1 MISLIIKSYLSIL
14 LSVGIS
20 SLFVFVLGLYFIFRI
35 PGRNK
40 AIPHSYTR
48 NTIAKKAVVLAP
60 SPAMEDNN
68 FADFTSI
75 AGDDI
80 LSTQLDLARAYIET
94 GKSQLAKKI
103 LLSVQAQGNT
113 IQQQEAQQL
122 LSTI

>member
-1 MISLIIKSYLSIL
+1 MISIIIKSYLSIL

-20 SLFVFVLGLYFIFRI
+20 SLFVFVLGLYFIFRSS
-35 PGRNK
+35 GRNK
-40 AIPHSYTR
+40 PIPRAYTR
-48 NTIAKKAVVLAP
+48 NTIIKKAVVLMP
-60 SPAMEDNN
+60 PPVIEDNN

-103 LLSVQAQGNT
+103 LLSVKAQGST
-113 IQQQEAQQL
+113 VQQQEAQQL